1 MLKLH
6 YFYFLALT
14 LISFFGVAFAAP
26 ATMVASIEIEGLK
39 RTQEVT
45 VLRELP
51 FTVGSLWQ
59 ENFANH
65 AERRLRNLGIF
76 SEALVSAPDESG
88 SVKIHLKERWSLWL
102 LPQATRK
109 DNGASSASLVLDE
122 YNLWG
127 LNHHVSLG
135 YRQDTGKNFSGV
147 NGSSYDAVYD
157 WRRLAD
163 SKLDMSI
170 SGSWG
175 HSLLDTYNLG
185 ITSAQY
191 MHIGKSGSVVF
202 SYALGEVPNEGWG
215 LHAGFSGS
223 NSAYRFISGTPQT
236 DIISN
241 RIRTVLA
248 GVNYRQIDDHLTWL
262 SGSGFE
268 YSLSAAHK
276 SIGSTINSYG
286 QTVSW
291 RKYQVLSGEHTLNL
305 RLNAGLMSG
314 DVLRSGAYDIGNSK
328 GIRGYY
334 PGELQGSHYLYGTL
348 EGRFPITQGSNFQL
362 VGFTDMGMIG
372 GVVGTS
378 VTRGLA
384 AGAGGGFRWTLRWL
398 INGTIRGD
406 VAYGFASKRP
416 RFYLGT
422 GQAF

>member
-1 MLKLH
+1 MSKLH
-6 YFYFLALT
+6 HFYVLVLT
-14 LISFFGVAFAAP
+14 CLVFFGTAFAAP
-26 ATMVASIEIEGLK
+26 VAMVSSIEIDGLK
-39 RTQEVT
+39 RTQEAT

-51 FTVGSLWQ
+51 FTVGTMWQ
-59 ENFANH
+59 GDFANH

-76 SEALVSAPDESG
+76 SEAFVYAPNASG
-88 SVKIHLKERWSLWL
+88 VVKIHVKERWSLWL

-109 DNGASSASLVLDE
+109 DNGASSAAVVMDE

-135 YRQDTGKNFSGV
+135 YRQDTGKNFSGG
-147 NGSSYDAVYD
+147 NGSSYDATYD
-157 WRRLAD
+157 WRRLLD
-163 SKLDMSI
+163 SKLTMSM

-175 HSLLDTYNLG
+175 RSLFDTYNRG
-185 ITSAQY
+185 MASAQY
-191 MHIGKSGSVVF
+191 MHTGKSGAVIF

-215 LHAGFSGS
+215 LLAGFSGS
-223 NSAYRFISGTPQT
+223 NSAYRFISGTPQA
-236 DIISN
+236 DVIGN

-248 GVNYRQIDDHLTWL
+248 GVNYTQIDDHLTWL
-262 SGSGFE
+262 SGHAFE
-268 YSLSAAHK
+268 YSLSASHK
-276 SIGSTINSYG
+276 SIGSTINSYS
-286 QTVSW
+286 QRASW
-291 RKYQVLSGEHTLNL
+291 RKYQVLSGDSTLNL
-305 RLNAGLMSG
+305 RLNTGLMSG
-314 DVLRSGAYDIGNSK
+314 DVSRSGVYDIGNSK

-334 PGELQGSHYLYGTL
+334 PGELQGSQYLYGTV
-348 EGRFPITQGSNFQL
+348 EGRMPITQGSNFQL

-372 GVVGTS
+372 GTVGTS